1 MNPAIDNS
9 TTSYP
14 AEIET
19 IRNFGSNFNITQRGG
34 SAPKGP
40 RKIPA
45 SIGSRLFLDFLNF

>member
-19 IRNFGSNFNITQRGG
+19 IRNFQSNFNITQRGG

-40 RKIPA
+40 PE
-45 SIGSRLFLDFLNF
+45 GFC

>member
-19 IRNFGSNFNITQRGG
+19 IRNFGLNFNITQRVPQK
-34 SAPKGP
+34 AKG
-40 RKIPA
+40 RFQ
-45 SIGSRLFLDFLNF
+45 LV